1 MVHNQLISYEVFNR
15 NHNFLVLNV
24 LFTSSLV
31 LNSYFQTNKQVEVE
45 EEDESSE
52 EEEPESEEEVE
63 EIIQMKVDQVRLKF

>member
-1 MVHNQLISYEVFNR
+1 MVHYQLISYEVFNR
-15 NHNFLVLNV
+15 NHNFIVLNV

>member
-15 NHNFLVLNV
+15 NHNFIVLNV

-63 EIIQMKVDQVRLKF
+63 EVIQMKVDQVRLKF

>member
-63 EIIQMKVDQVRLKF
+63 EIIQVKVDQVRLKF

>member
-15 NHNFLVLNV
+15 NHNFIVLNV

-63 EIIQMKVDQVRLKF
+63 EIIQVKVDQVRLKF